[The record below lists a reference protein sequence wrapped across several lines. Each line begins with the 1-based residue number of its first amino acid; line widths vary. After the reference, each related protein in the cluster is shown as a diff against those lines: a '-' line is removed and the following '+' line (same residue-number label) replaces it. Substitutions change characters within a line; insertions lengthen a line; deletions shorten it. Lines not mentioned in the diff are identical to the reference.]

1 MPGNESLIGTPR
13 AARTLAHRILLVYNA
28 LVVFLLAGFMSV
40 TQQKIIA
47 SMNARAFLEDLPAM
61 PLSPELGLAL
71 PLASLFVLWAA
82 GHLYRRDTLP
92 RAMHWTCLVIEIVA
106 CLACMRSLN
115 LAYDGVVLLV
125 VADLM
130 HRYLPTIASRRS
142 PCMPCRSTPTRPIM
156 WNPCAPCSRRC
167 AAGSSR

>member
-1 MPGNESLIGTPR
+1 MLGNEAWIGTPR

-61 PLSPELGLAL
+61 PLSPTLGLAL
-71 PLASLFVLWAA
+71 PLCALFVLWAA

-92 RAMHWTCLVIEIVA
+92 RAMHWACLAIEIIA

-130 HRYLPTIASRRS
+130 HRYEGR
-142 PCMPCRSTPTRPIM
+142 
-156 WNPCAPCSRRC
+156 N
-167 AAGSSR
+167 